1 MTKIFIKFRKRI
13 NILSF
18 VVLLVWTGICC
29 RLTYVQVI
37 HGKEY
42 RTQGLR
48 QGQSRESLA
57 ALRGDIYDRNGV
69 MLTQN
74 IIHYTIAAFPKLVTN
89 KNTIAAALSECTGR
103 DQVYYLDKLRSKN
116 HFVYLER
123 NLPKESCASF
133 LTEDFDGITIERK
146 ARRFYPNRH
155 IVGQV
160 VGFTDVDDKGLTG
173 IERQFDKYINGEPG
187 WIIKQIDG
195 LGGSNV
201 KINYPMRAPIDGSHI
216 QLTLDL
222 EYQTILKEE
231 LQQRLEETSALN
243 ATGIIL
249 NPQTGAIIAMA
260 SVPDFDPNQPNH
272 YATDFQKIRAITDQF
287 EPGSTFKV
295 VSATA
300 ALDLET
306 VTPNDEFDCESGSFK
321 YENITIEDHEK
332 YEILTVSQIIEH
344 SSNIGIIK
352 VSETLSNE
360 QLYKYARRFGF
371 GSLTTINLDGEVP
384 GTLRNPREWSRISR
398 AEISMGQEVGITAL
412 QLAIAYSAIAN
423 GGFLLKPRLVEQIV
437 NPDQKIIYSE
447 KPVVIRK
454 VADRQVMN
462 DIKKML
468 VKVVQSG
475 TGIQAGIPGWDV
487 AGKTGTAQKFIDG
500 RYSQRKFISNFVGF
514 FPASDPQLL
523 SVILLDEPKMPYHW
537 GAIGAAPI
545 FNRIMKRIINLDDSI
560 QLPSPQFDEKLNDPI
575 FVDNEQVTN
584 SEQIQDHEVYL
595 SAVASMGFQENHDI
609 IRVPEV
615 RGMSLRKAI
624 TILKQAGLNVKFQ
637 GSGRVVWQSPG
648 PGKSVNKNSQCII
661 GLQ

>member
-1 MTKIFIKFRKRI
+1 M
-13 NILSF
+13 
-18 VVLLVWTGICC
+18 LVWTGICC
-29 RLTYVQVI
+29 RLSYVQVI

-42 RTQGLR
+42 RTQGVR
-48 QGQSRESLA
+48 QGQIREPLA
-57 ALRGDIYDRNGV
+57 ALRGNIFDRKGV
-69 MLTQN
+69 SLTQN

-89 KNTIAAALSECTGR
+89 KNAIAAALSECTGR
-103 DQVYYLDKLRSKN
+103 DQVYYLDKLQSKN

-123 NLPKESCASF
+123 NLPKETCAPF
-133 LTEDFDGITIERK
+133 LTRDFDGISIERK
-146 ARRFYPNRH
+146 ARRFYPHRQ

-160 VGFTDVDDKGLTG
+160 VGFADVDDKGLTG

-187 WIIKQIDG
+187 WIIKQRDG

-201 KINYPMRAPIDGSHI
+201 KIDYPMRAPVDGSHI
-216 QLTLDL
+216 QLTIDL

-231 LQQRLEETSALN
+231 LQQRVEETTALG

-272 YATDFQKIRAITDQF
+272 YAIEFQKIRAITDQF

-295 VSATA
+295 VSTTA
-300 ALDLET
+300 ALELET
-306 VTPNDEFDCESGSFK
+306 VTPNDEFYCESGSYK

-352 VSETLSNE
+352 ISETISNE

-371 GSLTTINLDGEVP
+371 GSLTAINLDGEVP
-384 GTLRNPREWSRISR
+384 GTLRKPSEWSRISR
-398 AEISMGQEVGITAL
+398 AEMSMGQEVGITAL

-447 KPVVIRK
+447 KPEVIRK
-454 VADRQVMN
+454 VSDRKVMD
-462 DIKKML
+462 DIKNML
-468 VKVVQSG
+468 GKVVQSG
-475 TGIQAGIPGWDV
+475 TGIQAGIPGWEV

-500 RYSQRKFISNFVGF
+500 SYSQRKFISNFVGF

-523 SVILLDEPKMPYHW
+523 CAILLDEPRMPYHW
-537 GAIGAAPI
+537 GGIGAAPL
-545 FNRIMKRIINLDDSI
+545 FNRIMKRIINLDDTI
-560 QLPSPQFDEKLNDPI
+560 QPPIPQVDENKNKPI
-575 FVDNEQVTN
+575 LVDNEQMKD
-584 SEQIQDHEVYL
+584 SEQIRDQGVYL
-595 SAVASMGFQENHDI
+595 STVAAMDI
-609 IRVPEV
+609 QSNKNIILVPEV
-615 RGMSLRKAI
+615 RGMSLKKAI
-624 TILKQAGLNVKFQ
+624 TTLKQAGLNVKFQ

>member
-1 MTKIFIKFRKRI
+1 VTKIFLKFRKRI

-18 VVLLVWTGICC
+18 IVLLVWTGICC
-29 RLTYVQVI
+29 RLIYIQVI

-42 RTQGLR
+42 RTQGIR
-48 QGQSRESLA
+48 QGQIRESLA

-69 MLTQN
+69 SLTQN

-89 KNTIAAALSECTGR
+89 KTAIASALSENTGR
-103 DQVYYLDKLRSKN
+103 DQVYYLDKLKSKN

-123 NLPKESCASF
+123 NLSKETCASF

-146 ARRFYPNRH
+146 ARRFYPHRQ

-160 VGFTDVDDKGLTG
+160 VGFADVDDKGLTG
-173 IERQFDKYINGEPG
+173 IERQFDKHIRGEPG
-187 WIIKQIDG
+187 WIIKQRDG

-201 KINYPMRAPIDGSHI
+201 KIDYPMRAPVDGSHI
-216 QLTLDL
+216 QLTIDL

-231 LQQRLEETSALN
+231 LQQRVEETGALN
-243 ATGIIL
+243 ATGIII
-249 NPQTGAIIAMA
+249 NPQTGAILAMA

-272 YATDFQKIRAITDQF
+272 YAIEYQKIRAITDQF

-300 ALDLET
+300 ALELET
-306 VTPNDEFDCESGSFK
+306 VTPNDEFYCESGSYK
-321 YENITIEDHEK
+321 YENITIEDHEE
-332 YEILTVSQIIEH
+332 YDVLTVSQIIEH
-344 SSNIGIIK
+344 SSNIGILKI
-352 VSETLSNE
+352 SETLSNE
-360 QLYKYARRFGF
+360 ELYKYARRFGF

-384 GTLRNPREWSRISR
+384 GTLRKPREWSRISR
-398 AEISMGQEVGITAL
+398 AELSMGQEVGVTAL
-412 QLAIAYSAIAN
+412 QLAVAYSAIAN

-437 NPDQKIIYSE
+437 NPEQKIIYSE
-447 KPVVIRK
+447 KPEVIRK
-454 VADRQVMN
+454 VADKEVIN
-462 DIKKML
+462 DLKKML

-475 TGIQAGIPGWDV
+475 TGVQASIPGWAV
-487 AGKTGTAQKFIDG
+487 AGKTGTAQKFVDG
-500 RYSQRKFISNFVGF
+500 SYSQSKFISNFVGF

-523 SVILLDEPKMPYHW
+523 SVILLDEPRMPNHW
-537 GAIGAAPI
+537 GGIGAAPL
-545 FNRIMKRIINLDDSI
+545 FSRIMKRIINFDDTIQPPVQQLDGS
-560 QLPSPQFDEKLNDPI
+560 KNKPI
-575 FVDNEQVTN
+575 LVDNEQLIDT
-584 SEQIQDHEVYL
+584 EQIRNQEVYL
-595 SAVASMGFQENHDI
+595 STVASIDIQENQDL

-624 TILKQAGLNVKFQ
+624 TTLNQAGLNVKFQ

-661 GLQ
+661 GLK